1 LTTAV
6 ILAMHLGSVL
16 LGFGLTVALIPWI
29 IRASVRVGLLDQPDN
44 DRRVH
49 TVAVPRLGGVGIF
62 VATATAAAFLI
73 AWSLSMGAELPYPRL
88 LPGVVLGAT
97 LIFFTGLFDDLKGVS
112 PSSKL
117 IAQTLAALC
126 VVAYGFKIDA
136 IALSPSSAALD
147 LGLLAIP
154 VTVLWIV
161 GMTNAFNLIDGVDG
175 LAGTIA
181 LIALTVSI
189 GVDLFVHD
197 IRSLYITT
205 AMLGAVFGFLRFNN
219 SPAKIFLG
227 DSGSMTLGFFLAIR
241 LVISSTETRTGSVG
255 TVTYALVPI
264 FGLAFPLLDT
274 FIAMARRWLR
284 GHPFSRADGRHV
296 HHQLLALG
304 LSARQTVDILGL
316 FFACVAA
323 LGISIVFAPP
333 RLTIAFMLGA
343 GALMFASVFYGTR
356 WLKYGEFSELGAS
369 IASVFRNARLVVR
382 EKIRA
387 NEIAEQI
394 RAAESL
400 EEVQEILQTLVDDV
414 RVLDVELVAGNVHF
428 HGPERQQI
436 SPVDQLPIRL
446 DYPFAWET
454 EGGVREV
461 ILRLW
466 SIRPQR
472 GVHPATERVATR
484 IGPAL
489 EEWFQRNSREATPV
503 FGIEA
508 QPQSRKTPSAMRRVD
523 G

>member
-1 LTTAV
+1 
-6 ILAMHLGSVL
+6 MHLGSVL

-29 IRASVRVGLLDQPDN
+29 VRGSVSVGLLDQPDSN
-44 DRRVH
+44 RRVH

-62 VATATAAAFLI
+62 IATTTAAAI
-73 AWSLSMGAELPYPRL
+73 MMVWSVSMGADLPYPKL
-88 LPGVVLGAT
+88 LPGVVIGAT
-97 LIFFTGLFDDLKGVS
+97 IVFLTGLVDDLKGVS

-126 VVAYGFKIDA
+126 VVAYGFRIDA
-136 IALSPSSAALD
+136 IALSPTSGVLD
-147 LGLLAIP
+147 LGMLAIP
-154 VTVLWIV
+154 LTVLWIV

-175 LAGTIA
+175 LAGTVA

-205 AMLGAVFGFLRFNN
+205 AMVGAVFGFLRFNN

-241 LVISSTETRTGSVG
+241 LVISSTESQVG
-255 TVTYALVPI
+255 GGGMVTYALVPI

-284 GHPFSRADGRHV
+284 GHPLSRADGRHV

-304 LSARQTVDILGL
+304 LTARQTVDILGL

-323 LGISIVFAPP
+323 LGISVAFAPP

-343 GALMFASVFYGTR
+343 SALMFASVFYGTR
-356 WLKYGEFSELGAS
+356 WLRYGEFAELGAS

-394 RAAESL
+394 QNAESL
-400 EEVQEILQTLVDDV
+400 EEVQTILQTLVDDM

-466 SIRPQR
+466 SVRPQR

-503 FGIEA
+503 FGLEA
-508 QPQSRKTPSAMRRVD
+508 QPQSRKTPSALRRVD

>member
-1 LTTAV
+1 MTTAAIF
-6 ILAMHLGSVL
+6 ILHLGSIL

-44 DRRVH
+44 LRRVH
-49 TVAVPRLGGVGIF
+49 TTAVPRLGGVAIF
-62 VATATAAAFLI
+62 IATATAAAVLI
-73 AWSLSMGAELPYPRL
+73 TWSLSFGAELPYPTL
-88 LPGVVLGAT
+88 LPGLVLGAT
-97 LIFFTGLFDDLKGVS
+97 LVFLTGLFDDLKGVS

-126 VVAYGFKIDA
+126 VVGYGFKIEA
-136 IALSPSSAALD
+136 IALSPSSAVLD
-147 LGLLAIP
+147 LGYAAIP
-154 VTVLWIV
+154 LTVLWIV

-181 LIALTVSI
+181 LVALTVSI
-189 GVDLFVHD
+189 GVDIFVHD

-205 AMLGAVFGFLRFNN
+205 AMLGAVFGFLRYNN

-241 LVISSTETRTGSVG
+241 LVISATEPSPTTGL
-255 TVTYALVPI
+255 TATYALVPL

-296 HHQLLALG
+296 HHQVLALG
-304 LSARQTVDILGL
+304 LSARQTVDLLGL

-323 LGISIVFAPP
+323 LGISVVFAPP
-333 RLTIAFMLGA
+333 RLTIAFMLGG
-343 GALMFASVFYGTR
+343 GALMFASVFYGSR

-369 IASVFRNARLVVR
+369 ITSVLRNARVVVR

-394 RAAESL
+394 RNAATL
-400 EEVQEILQTLVDDV
+400 EQVQEILQTLVDDV

-428 HGPERQQI
+428 HGPERQRI
-436 SPVDQLPIRL
+436 SPMDQLPIRL

-454 EGGVREV
+454 DGGVREV

-489 EEWFQRNSREATPV
+489 EEWFQRNSSEATPV

-508 QPQSRKTPSAMRRVD
+508 QPHSRKTPSTMRRLD

>member
-1 LTTAV
+1 V
-6 ILAMHLGSVL
+6 
-16 LGFGLTVALIPWI
+16 
-29 IRASVRVGLLDQPDN
+29 
-44 DRRVH
+44 
-49 TVAVPRLGGVGIF
+49 
-62 VATATAAAFLI
+62 
-73 AWSLSMGAELPYPRL
+73 
-88 LPGVVLGAT
+88 
-97 LIFFTGLFDDLKGVS
+97 
-112 PSSKL
+112 
-117 IAQTLAALC
+117 
-126 VVAYGFKIDA
+126 
-136 IALSPSSAALD
+136 
-147 LGLLAIP
+147 
-154 VTVLWIV
+154 
-161 GMTNAFNLIDGVDG
+161 
-175 LAGTIA
+175 A

-197 IRSLYITT
+197 LRSLYITT

-241 LVISSTETRTGSVG
+241 LVISSTESQVG
-255 TVTYALVPI
+255 GGGMVTYALVPI

-323 LGISIVFAPP
+323 LGISVAFAPP

-356 WLKYGEFSELGAS
+356 WLRYGEFAELGAS

-394 RAAESL
+394 QNAESL
-400 EEVQEILQTLVDDV
+400 EEVQAILQTLVDDM

-466 SIRPQR
+466 SVRPQR

-503 FGIEA
+503 FGLEA

>member
-1 LTTAV
+1 
-6 ILAMHLGSVL
+6 M
-16 LGFGLTVALIPWI
+16 
-29 IRASVRVGLLDQPDN
+29 GLLDDIN
-44 DRRVH
+44 
-49 TVAVPRLGGVGIF
+49 
-62 VATATAAAFLI
+62 
-73 AWSLSMGAELPYPRL
+73 
-88 LPGVVLGAT
+88 
-97 LIFFTGLFDDLKGVS
+97 GVS

-117 IAQTLAALC
+117 IVQTLAALC
-126 VVAYGFKIDA
+126 AVAYGFRIDA
-136 IALSPSSAALD
+136 IALSPTSGVLD
-147 LGLLAIP
+147 LGMLAIP
-154 VTVLWIV
+154 LTVLWIV

-175 LAGTIA
+175 LASTVA

-189 GVDLFVHD
+189 GVDLFFHD
-197 IRSLYITT
+197 LRSLYIMS
-205 AMLGAVFGFLRFNN
+205 AMLGAVLGFLRFNK

-227 DSGSMTLGFFLAIR
+227 DSGSFTIGFFLAIR
-241 LVISSTETRTGSVG
+241 LVISSTESQVGGGG

-284 GHPFSRADGRHV
+284 GHPVSRADGRHV

-304 LSARQTVDILGL
+304 FSARYTVYLLGL

-323 LGISIVFAPP
+323 LGISVVFAPP

-343 GALMFASVFYGTR
+343 SALMFASVFYGSR
-356 WLKYGEFSELGAS
+356 WLRYYEFCELGAS

-394 RAAESL
+394 RNAETL
-400 EEVQEILQTLVDDV
+400 EQVQEILQSLVDDI
-414 RVLDVELVAGNVHF
+414 RVLDVELVAGNVHS
-428 HGPERQQI
+428 HCPERQQI
-436 SPVDQLPIRL
+436 LPVDQLPIRL

-472 GVHPATERVATR
+472 GVHPAMERVATR

-489 EEWFQRNSREATPV
+489 EEWFQQTSREANPV
-503 FGIEA
+503 CKYTQIPAVAGNQTERVVS
-508 QPQSRKTPSAMRRVD
+508 SRGPSLMGRSRAPSARSR
-523 G
+523 